1 MSASALSPAE
11 QAEVDR
17 FGMHD
22 EDVLDLH
29 DESDEP
35 LCGRGDAPAVASLVL
50 RCCGASY
57 LVCAHH
63 LRRSRI
69 TMAASGPR
77 KCKTCGHIHPGGD
90 FDAAYRVVP
99 L

>member
-1 MSASALSPAE
+1 MTAPVLSLAE

-17 FGMHD
+17 FSVHD
-22 EDVLDLH
+22 EDVLEHHEDQPMC
-29 DESDEP
+29 D
-35 LCGRGDAPAVASLVL
+35 RGDAPASVSLVL

-63 LRRSRI
+63 LQHTRI
-69 TMAASGPR
+69 VMRVSSPR
-77 KCKTCGHIHPGGD
+77 KCITCGHVHPD
-90 FDAAYRVVP
+90 FDSAYRVVP